1 MDAVVSFMAT
11 TANFYMTDSYSQR
24 RVVITGMGVVSPLGN
39 DPETLWKNLLDGQCG
54 IDNIKAFDVS
64 DYPCQ
69 IAGEVLDLDPVEAF
83 PTPKEIRRT
92 DRYAQFGIYAGYQA
106 LKHSGLDLDKTN
118 LDEVGAFI
126 GSGIGGLST
135 LEKQHSVLMSK
146 GPARVSPFLIPMQ
159 ILNMAS
165 GLFSMY
171 YNLRGPNV
179 ATCSACATATHALGE
194 AWRTLKMGDAKV
206 MFAGGAEA
214 AVTPVG
220 IGGFSA
226 MKAMSTRN
234 NEPKRASR
242 PFDAERNGFV
252 MGEGAA
258 VLVLEELEHAKAR
271 GANIYGELAGY
282 GNTADAYHMTSP
294 SPDGEGAGRCM
305 KMALRSA
312 GLAPEDISY
321 INAHGTSTPQGDIC
335 ETSAIKSVFGDHAS
349 KLCVSSTKGATGH
362 MLGAAGAIEM
372 TACTMALRD
381 QKVPPTINYENPDPD
396 CDLDYVPNQA
406 RDTEVKAI
414 MNNSFGFG
422 GHNACVVAKKFED

>member
-1 MDAVVSFMAT
+1 MDAVVSFVAT
-11 TANFYMTDSYSQR
+11 TANFYMSDSYSHR

-54 IDNIKAFDVS
+54 IDNIQAFDVS
-64 DYPCQ
+64 DYACQ

-106 LKHSGLDLDKTN
+106 LKNSGLDLDNTN

-135 LEKQHSVLMSK
+135 LEKQHSVLMEK
-146 GPARVSPFLIPMQ
+146 GPSRVSPFLIPMQ

-171 YNLRGPNV
+171 HNLRGPNV

-194 AWRTLKMGDAKV
+194 AWRTIKMGDAKV

-258 VLVLEELEHAKAR
+258 VLALEELEHAKAR
-271 GANIYGELAGY
+271 GAEIYAELAGY

-294 SPDGEGAGRCM
+294 SPDGEGAARCM

-312 GLAPEDISY
+312 GLPADSINY

-335 ETSAIKSVFGDHAS
+335 ETSAIKSVFGDHARQ
-349 KLCVSSTKGATGH
+349 LCVSSTKGATGH

-372 TACTMALRD
+372 SACALALRD
-381 QKVPPTINYENPDPD
+381 QKVPPTINYENPDPA

-406 RDTEVKAI
+406 REMEIKAI

-422 GHNACVVAKKFED
+422 GHNACVVAKKFDS

>member
-1 MDAVVSFMAT
+1 MSDT
-11 TANFYMTDSYSQR
+11 RIDR
-24 RVVITGMGVVSPLGN
+24 RVVITGLGVVSPLGN
-39 DPETLWKNLLDGQCG
+39 TPEVLWKNLLEGQCG
-54 IDNIKAFDVS
+54 IDAIQAFDVS
-64 DYPCQ
+64 AYDCQ
-69 IAGEVLDLDPVEAF
+69 IAGEVLDLDPTPAF

-92 DRYAQFGIYAGYQA
+92 DRYAQFGIYAAHQA
-106 LKHSGLDLDKTN
+106 LLDSGLDLNQTN
-118 LDEVGAFI
+118 LEEVGAFI

-135 LEKQHSVLMSK
+135 LEKQHSILESK

-171 YNLRGPNV
+171 YGLKGPNV

-234 NEPKRASR
+234 SEPKRASR
-242 PFDAERNGFV
+242 PFDADRAGFV

-258 VLVLEELEHAKAR
+258 VLVLEELEHAKQR
-271 GANIYGELAGY
+271 GANILAELVGY
-282 GNTADAYHMTSP
+282 GNTADAHHMTSP
-294 SPDGEGAGRCM
+294 SPDGEGAARCM

-312 GLAPEDISY
+312 GMNPEAISY

-335 ETSAIKSVFGDHAS
+335 ETSAIKTVFGDHAK

-372 TACTMALRD
+372 TVCTLALRD
-381 QKVPPTINYENPDPD
+381 QKVPPTINYETPDPE

-406 RDTEVKAI
+406 RDIPVQAI

-422 GHNACVVAKKFED
+422 GHNACVVAKKFVG

>member
-1 MDAVVSFMAT
+1 MSDT
-11 TANFYMTDSYSQR
+11 RIDR
-24 RVVITGMGVVSPLGN
+24 RVVITGLGVVSPLGN
-39 DPETLWKNLLDGQCG
+39 TPEVLWKNLLEGQCG
-54 IDNIKAFDVS
+54 IDAIQAFDVS
-64 DYPCQ
+64 AYDCQ
-69 IAGEVLDLDPVEAF
+69 IAGEVLDLDPTPAF

-92 DRYAQFGIYAGYQA
+92 DRYAQFGIYAAHQA
-106 LKHSGLDLDKTN
+106 LLDSGLDLNQAN
-118 LDEVGAFI
+118 LEEVGAFI

-135 LEKQHSVLMSK
+135 LEKQHSILESK

-171 YNLRGPNV
+171 YGLKGPNV

-226 MKAMSTRN
+226 LKAMSTRN
-234 NEPKRASR
+234 SEPKRASR
-242 PFDAERNGFV
+242 PFDADRAGFV

-258 VLVLEELEHAKAR
+258 VLVLEELEHAKQR
-271 GANIYGELAGY
+271 GAKILAELVGY
-282 GNTADAYHMTSP
+282 GNTADAHHMTSP
-294 SPDGEGAGRCM
+294 SPDGEGAARCM

-312 GLAPEDISY
+312 GMNPEAISY

-335 ETSAIKSVFGDHAS
+335 ETSAIKTVFGDHAK

-372 TACTMALRD
+372 TVCTLALRD
-381 QKVPPTINYENPDPD
+381 QKVPPTINYETPDPE

-406 RDTEVKAI
+406 RDIPVQAI

-422 GHNACVVAKKFED
+422 GHNACVVAKKFVG